1 MTSVEK
7 YGLFEYRFTL
17 KVEKPFSLKV
27 RARFTSN
34 SGKEIIVNGFYDG
47 DDTFAI
53 RFMPEE
59 EGVYIFGILSNIKV
73 RKGSFKCTPS
83 SHNGRIVANGAHLE
97 SIDGTPHFSVGTTC
111 YALFYQDEKIRE
123 ETLVELG
130 KGYFN
135 KIRICVFPKFYKY
148 NEEEPDIYPF
158 CGKPGLAQIIW
169 LTLSAVLSTTG
180 ESHIY
185 FGY

>member
-17 KVEKPFSLKV
+17 KVEKPFSLKL

-59 EGVYIFGILSNIKV
+59 EGVYIFEILSNI
-73 RKGSFKCTPS
+73 
-83 SHNGRIVANGAHLE
+83 
-97 SIDGTPHFSVGTTC
+97 SVI
-111 YALFYQDEKIRE
+111 EKI
-123 ETLVELG
+123 
-130 KGYFN
+130 KG
-135 KIRICVFPKFYKY
+135 
-148 NEEEPDIYPF
+148 E
-158 CGKPGLAQIIW
+158 
-169 LTLSAVLSTTG
+169 
-180 ESHIY
+180 HI
-185 FGY
+185 